1 MPRVSVW
8 CLRAALLYLGAGF
21 TLGAIMLAAP
31 ALDLPAGI
39 FRLRPLHAEVLLIG
53 WMVQLA
59 FGVAYWIL
67 PRFRTG
73 PARGSEWPAWVSLLL
88 LNAGVLAGGLGQL
101 LGLRA
106 VPLAG
111 RVAEMLAALTFAVHL
126 WSRVG
131 GFSGKE
137 ELSR

>member
-1 MPRVSVW
+1 
-8 CLRAALLYLGAGF
+8 
-21 TLGAIMLAAP
+21 MLAAP
-31 ALDLPAGI
+31 ALDLPGGI

-73 PARGSEWPAWVSLLL
+73 PARGSEWPAWVALLL
-88 LNAGVLAGGLGQL
+88 LNTGVLAAGLGRIFGPP
-101 LGLRA
+101 GL
-106 VPLAG
+106 PLAG
-111 RVAEMLAALTFAVHL
+111 RAAEMLAALTFAIHL

-131 GFSGKE
+131 RPSGKE
-137 ELSR
+137 RLG

>member
-1 MPRVSVW
+1 VPRVSVW
-8 CLRAALLYLGAGF
+8 CLRAALLYLGTGF

-39 FRLRPLHAEVLLIG
+39 FRLRPLHAEILLIG

-67 PRFRTG
+67 PRFRAG
-73 PARGSEWPAWVSLLL
+73 SARGREWPAWVALLL
-88 LNAGVLAGGLGQL
+88 LNSGVLAAGLGQI
-101 LGLRA
+101 LGPPGL
-106 VPLAG
+106 PLAG
-111 RVAEMLAALTFAVHL
+111 RASEVLAALTFAIHL

-131 GFSGKE
+131 GPSG
-137 ELSR
+137 SVS

>member
-1 MPRVSVW
+1 MPRLSVW

-31 ALDLPAGI
+31 ALDLPGSI
-39 FRLRPLHAEVLLIG
+39 LRLRPLHAEILLMG

-59 FGVAYWIL
+59 LGVAYWIM

-73 PARGSEWPAWVSLLL
+73 PARGREWPAWVSVLL
-88 LNAGVLAGGLGQL
+88 LNAGLLAAGLGQMF
-101 LGLRA
+101 GVRA

-111 RVAEMLAALTFAVHL
+111 RAAEALAALTFGIHL

-131 GFSGKE
+131 DPSNTT
-137 ELSR
+137 